1 MEVWIVQWE
10 SDMEVR
16 AVFSSLE
23 FAKQYVKKE
32 IETTFK
38 PEGAEEDYGI
48 TKEELLSY
56 LDTDNWIIHVPDWY
70 YISSYVVNEAL

>member
-1 MEVWIVQWE
+1 MEVWIVQQE
-10 SDMEVR
+10 SDMEVQ

-23 FAKQYVKKE
+23 LAKQYVKEK
-32 IETTFK
+32 IEATFK

-56 LDTDNWIIHVPDWY
+56 LDIDRWIILVPDWY
-70 YISSYVVNEAL
+70 YISSYIVDEVL